1 MAKKDFDGDPGG
13 LIGDA
18 IFSAIKP
25 LYKEGEKT
33 KKTRRVSSR
42 RYYYAP
48 EPKVS
53 QKKIVFSVL
62 GAAIRN
68 AGAFFSARD
77 LYYATRPLCYAH
89 WEWEGGMNE
98 IRVKFGH

>member
-33 KKTRRVSSR
+33 KKTRRASSR

-62 GAAIRN
+62 AEAIRTP
-68 AGAFFSARD
+68 ALSSAPETSITPPGRSATLIGSGKRARD
-77 LYYATRPLCYAH
+77 
-89 WEWEGGMNE
+89 
-98 IRVKFGH
+98 